1 MSSPEPTRLDT
12 AHPALRSLR
21 AARRDLDV
29 AVDILDQLEPGT
41 AQHRLAVRAWTDVRR
56 LIRSL
61 ATGSDEGLEDADVPV
76 ASIRTSQDR
85 KLQRA
90 RGA

>member
-1 MSSPEPTRLDT
+1 MSSPEPTPLGT
-12 AHPALRSLR
+12 AHPALRALR
-21 AARRDLDV
+21 AARRDLNV
-29 AVDILDQLEPGT
+29 VVDILDQLEPDT
-41 AQHRLAVRAWTDVRR
+41 AQHRVAVRAWTDVRR
-56 LIRSL
+56 LVRAL
-61 ATGSDEGLEDADVPV
+61 ATGTEDSLEDGEVSV

>member
-1 MSSPEPTRLDT
+1 MPVPEPTPLGT
-12 AHPALRSLR
+12 AHPALRALR

-29 AVDILDQLEPGT
+29 VVDILDHLEPDT
-41 AQHRLAVRAWTDVRR
+41 PQHRLAVRVWSDVRR
-56 LIRSL
+56 LIRGL
-61 ATGSDEGLEDADVPV
+61 ATGTEDTLEDADGSV
-76 ASIRTSQDR
+76 ATVRTSQDR

>member
-1 MSSPEPTRLDT
+1 MTVPEPTPLGT
-12 AHPALRSLR
+12 AHPALRALR

-29 AVDILDQLEPGT
+29 AVDILDQLEPDT
-41 AQHRLAVRAWTDVRR
+41 PQHRLAVRAWTDVRR
-56 LIRSL
+56 LIRAL
-61 ATGSDEGLEDADVPV
+61 ATGAEDTLEDGNV
-76 ASIRTSQDR
+76 ATIRTSQDR

>member
-1 MSSPEPTRLDT
+1 MDSPEPTPLGT
-12 AHPALRSLR
+12 AHPALRALR

-29 AVDILDQLEPGT
+29 AVDILDQLEPHT
-41 AQHRLAVRAWTDVRR
+41 PQHRLAVRAWTDIRR
-56 LIRSL
+56 LVRAL
-61 ATGSDEGLEDADVPV
+61 ATGTEDTLEEGDVP
-76 ASIRTSQDR
+76 ASSIRTSQDR

>member
-1 MSSPEPTRLDT
+1 MSSPEPTPLGT
-12 AHPALRSLR
+12 AHPALRALR
-21 AARRDLDV
+21 AARRDLDIV
-29 AVDILDQLEPGT
+29 VDILDQLEPDT

-56 LIRSL
+56 LVLAL
-61 ATGSDEGLEDADVPV
+61 ATGTEDSLEDGDATV
-76 ASIRTSQDR
+76 ASIRTSQYR

>member
-1 MSSPEPTRLDT
+1 MSSPEPARLDQS
-12 AHPALRSLR
+12 HPALRALR

-29 AVDILDQLEPGT
+29 AVDILDQLEPNT
-41 AQHRLAVRAWTDVRR
+41 AQHRVAVRAWTDVRR
-56 LIRSL
+56 LIRAL
-61 ATGSDEGLEDADVPV
+61 ATGTEELLEDGDVSV

>member
-1 MSSPEPTRLDT
+1 MPSPEPMPLGT
-12 AHPALRSLR
+12 AHPALRALR

-29 AVDILDQLEPGT
+29 VVDILDQLEPDT
-41 AQHRLAVRAWTDVRR
+41 PQHRVAMRAWTDVRR
-56 LIRSL
+56 LVRAL
-61 ATGSDEGLEDADVPV
+61 ATGTEDTLEEGDVSV
-76 ASIRTSQDR
+76 SSIRTSQDR

>member
-1 MSSPEPTRLDT
+1 MTSPEPTTLGT
-12 AHPALRSLR
+12 AHPALRALR

-29 AVDILDQLEPGT
+29 AVDILDQTEPDT
-41 AQHRLAVRAWTDVRR
+41 VQHRIALRAWTDVRR
-56 LIRSL
+56 LIRAL
-61 ATGSDEGLEDADVPV
+61 ATGSEDELDEREVP
-76 ASIRTSQDR
+76 ATQIRTSQDR

>member
-1 MSSPEPTRLDT
+1 MNSPEPASLGT
-12 AHPALRSLR
+12 AHPALRALR

-29 AVDILDQLEPGT
+29 AVDILDQLEPHT
-41 AQHRLAVRAWTDVRR
+41 PQHRLAVRAWTDVRR
-56 LIRSL
+56 LVRAL
-61 ATGSDEGLEDADVPV
+61 ATGTEGSLEDGDVSA

>member
-1 MSSPEPTRLDT
+1 MSSPEPTRLDP

-29 AVDILDQLEPGT
+29 AVDILDQREPGT

-61 ATGSDEGLEDADVPV
+61 ATGSDEGLEDAEVPV